1 VHIPGVEHRDTRAE
15 DRQFTMNG
23 YQRIRAALRGE
34 SPDTTPIMLHN
45 FMLAAREAGITMEQY
60 RRDPHAIARC
70 LIESVEKYDLDGLLV
85 DVDTATLAGALGVD
99 VELPEDQPALSRGA
113 RLKLLE
119 EVDDLEPVDIA
130 RYSRVQIWLE
140 AVRLASRHFR
150 DEVFI
155 RGNCDQCA
163 FSLASMMRTP
173 YEWMLDLMDE
183 NNQARVYRLLEHC
196 AEATAQFIRLMKQTG
211 AHMVSNGDSPAG
223 PELISPRLYRT
234 FALPYEK
241 QAAECAHGEGLPY
254 ALHICGNTNLI
265 LGDMTTSGADALELD
280 YKTDMRMARTKME
293 GRVTFIGNLDPNGV
307 LALGS
312 PQLVEAKTLEL
323 LDCFQRSPR
332 FILNA
337 GCAIPPTTPSE
348 NIASMVRAAR
358 RWQGPRA

>member
-1 VHIPGVEHRDTRAE
+1 MHIPGVEHRDTRAE
-15 DRQFTMNG
+15 DRQLTMNG

-70 LIESVEKYDLDGLLV
+70 LIESVEKYGLDGLLV

-119 EVDDLEPVDIA
+119 
-130 RYSRVQIWLE
+130 

-150 DEVFI
+150 DEIFI

-196 AEATAQFIRLMKQTG
+196 AGATAQFIRLMKQTG
-211 AHMVSNGDSPAG
+211 ARMVSNGDSPAG

-323 LDCFQRSPR
+323 LDCFQGSPR

>member
-1 VHIPGVEHRDTRAE
+1 
-15 DRQFTMNG
+15 MSK
-23 YQRIRAALRGE
+23 LR
-34 SPDTTPIMLHN
+34 
-45 FMLAAREAGITMEQY
+45 
-60 RRDPHAIARC
+60 C
-70 LIESVEKYDLDGLLV
+70 
-85 DVDTATLAGALGVD
+85 
-99 VELPEDQPALSRGA
+99 
-113 RLKLLE
+113 
-119 EVDDLEPVDIA
+119 
-130 RYSRVQIWLE
+130 
-140 AVRLASRHFR
+140 
-150 DEVFI
+150 
-155 RGNCDQCA
+155 
-163 FSLASMMRTP
+163 
-173 YEWMLDLMDE
+173 
-183 NNQARVYRLLEHC
+183 
-196 AEATAQFIRLMKQTG
+196 
-211 AHMVSNGDSPAG
+211 PAG

-323 LDCFQRSPR
+323 LDCFQGSPR

-348 NIASMVRAAR
+348 NIAVPYGKGAVRKATAAVKNFSAL
-358 RWQGPRA
+358 GCSLNELSVAAVFGTVDPR